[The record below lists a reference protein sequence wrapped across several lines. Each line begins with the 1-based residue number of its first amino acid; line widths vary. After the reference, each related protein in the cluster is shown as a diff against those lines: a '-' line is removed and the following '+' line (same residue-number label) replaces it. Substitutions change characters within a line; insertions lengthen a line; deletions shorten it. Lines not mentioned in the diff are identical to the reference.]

1 MFGWPEILKN
11 ETRKLEVDYLLQQK
25 NQPVPIDVKSKRK
38 KARSLLEM
46 LKKEG
51 ITYGYKFCDGNIGF
65 DEDGIITLPFYMASF
80 M

>member
-1 MFGWPEILKN
+1 
-11 ETRKLEVDYLLQQK
+11 
-25 NQPVPIDVKSKRK
+25 
-38 KARSLLEM
+38 M

-65 DEDGIITLPFYMASF
+65 GEDDIITLPFYMASF